1 MPLPP
6 FHALRLAFGLA
17 FCFLGDR
24 YTESPWV
31 GSCGHPLVFYHQL
44 SSDTQFSE
52 WRDLV
57 QEDRYMV
64 FQALPHTLAME
75 SGKWKVLDLCHRR
88 RNLSEYEGHLEVDEV
103 PVADLIS
110 VTLEVLRRVEA
121 LGPVPGSGK

>member
-1 MPLPP
+1 
-6 FHALRLAFGLA
+6 
-17 FCFLGDR
+17 
-24 YTESPWV
+24 
-31 GSCGHPLVFYHQL
+31 
-44 SSDTQFSE
+44 
-52 WRDLV
+52 
-57 QEDRYMV
+57 MV